1 MPKTQTQF
9 FRCLLYIL
17 IWSFSILRQMWLKK
31 KLQITKLIDE
41 ETIQPYTERIEP
53 YVSSLKKANQIE
65 MIRNKG
71 FVVYNYDLD

>member
-1 MPKTQTQF
+1 M
-9 FRCLLYIL
+9 
-17 IWSFSILRQMWLKK
+17 RQMWLKK

-41 ETIQPYTERIEP
+41 ETIQPYTERTEP

-71 FVVYNYDLD
+71 FVVYNYVLD

>member
-1 MPKTQTQF
+1 
-9 FRCLLYIL
+9 
-17 IWSFSILRQMWLKK
+17 MWLKK
-31 KLQITKLIDE
+31 KLQIAKLIDE